1 MHGFFYISDDFFFKT
16 YFFKARSR
24 MHMGGE
30 QRKGGREVDSM
41 LSVEPHEELD
51 PKTLRSD
58 LSI

>member
-1 MHGFFYISDDFFFKT
+1 
-16 YFFKARSR
+16 